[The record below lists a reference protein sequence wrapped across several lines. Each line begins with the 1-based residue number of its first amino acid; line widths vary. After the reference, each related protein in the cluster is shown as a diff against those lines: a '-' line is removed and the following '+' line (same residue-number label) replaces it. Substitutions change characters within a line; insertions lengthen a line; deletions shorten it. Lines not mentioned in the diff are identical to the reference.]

1 MKTNFVGLI
10 LVAAFMIACSGFDED
25 PRQQAIFQLSVNRV
39 KWDNRHIHDYSF
51 DYDLEGNVAPRP
63 LRIDVRA
70 DTVNHVV
77 DRQTGAVYPN
87 VDNPT
92 VDSLF
97 ARVSRLI
104 ASPDGGMRVQYN
116 PAFGFPESITA
127 ASSIPDTGYTITVSN
142 LVTP

>member
-1 MKTNFVGLI
+1 MKTHLVGLI
-10 LVAAFMIACSGFDED
+10 LVAVFLIGCGGFDED
-25 PRQQAIFQLSVNRV
+25 PRQQALYQLSVNRM
-39 KWDNRHIHDYSF
+39 KWDNKHLHDYSF
-51 DYDLEGNVAPRP
+51 DYDLEANIAPHP

-70 DTVNHVV
+70 DTVNRVT
-77 DRQTGAVYPN
+77 DRESGAVYAN
-87 VDNPT
+87 AGNPT

-104 ASPDGGMRVQYN
+104 ASPGEGIRVQYN
-116 PAFGFPESITA
+116 AALGFPESITA